1 MDITGSSEKPQFKLA
16 PGALGYY
23 VISVFHINKL
33 IHFLGASS
41 TGGAQVVQGND
52 DSSYNQ
58 NG

>member
-1 MDITGSSEKPQFKLA
+1 MDITGFSENPQFKLA
-16 PGALGYY
+16 PDALGYY
-23 VISVFHINKL
+23 VISAFHINKL

-41 TGGAQVVQGND
+41 KGGSHAVQGND